1 MLSFS
6 FIAISVVFIANFY
19 FLINKVWELSKSRD
33 TAFDLYEKK
42 FDHKTNKTSKDR
54 FLIGLGIVLGFIS
67 ILIGFCEAIMA
78 IYCLD
83 FGCCLLASDFVKA
96 LKMAAYGGLILAVLN
111 MCAAVLTLFF
121 DLIKQEL
128 N

>member
-42 FDHKTNKTSKDR
+42 FDHKANKTSEDRDEFYEKCYKDWKNSR
-54 FLIGLGIVLGFIS
+54 
-67 ILIGFCEAIMA
+67 
-78 IYCLD
+78 
-83 FGCCLLASDFVKA
+83 
-96 LKMAAYGGLILAVLN
+96 
-111 MCAAVLTLFF
+111 
-121 DLIKQEL
+121 
-128 N
+128 